1 MTKTALRVFAAGGQ
15 FPGRETG
22 RAEETS
28 PPAPGN
34 YPDNFVVKSC
44 PTCGTVTDIDYGLA
58 NEPAI
63 TLAIQ
68 TGALDDGYEA
78 ALDRLV
84 VELQKRGARERIY
97 LLARSRLRDGYEQHG
112 DAMFGWDKYRR
123 RREIDEELADAL
135 NYAISGDVP

>member
-1 MTKTALRVFAAGGQ
+1 
-15 FPGRETG
+15 
-22 RAEETS
+22 
-28 PPAPGN
+28 
-34 YPDNFVVKSC
+34 
-44 PTCGTVTDIDYGLA
+44 
-58 NEPAI
+58 
-63 TLAIQ
+63 
-68 TGALDDGYEA
+68 
-78 ALDRLV
+78 V